1 MAGITDVVE
10 KKNTEAAGAETA
22 ARTAAKTAR
31 KAPAKA
37 ATVKAATP
45 KAKTAE
51 ADVKT
56 PAPKP
61 AAAAKA
67 APKAIETP
75 KAETSAPARPAKP
88 KVASRPGEVAAP
100 VPAKAKAPAKPR
112 APKPQAEPKPELE
125 AVPPA
130 PVAAPPQPEP
140 EPEPALPPR
149 EPITIWA
156 ISDGRA
162 GIEAQAVGLAEA
174 VARQVPAQ
182 IVVKR
187 VGWSGRTGRLP
198 WWANWLPRR
207 WLTPESGIQAP
218 WPDLWIAAGRA
229 TLPLSIRAKRWSG
242 GKTYVVQIQDP
253 RVPANMFDLVIP
265 PKHDRLTG
273 DNVLPILGSPHRVTS
288 QRLETE
294 YEKFKDQIDALPR
307 PRVAVLLGG
316 KSKAFDLSAVRAA
329 EMAHQIQLPLEQE
342 GGSLLMTFSRRT
354 PDQAKA
360 LLTARLRHLPG
371 IIWDGQGPNPYFA
384 FLAAADYILVTEDST
399 NMATEAASTGKPV
412 FILKMDGTSLK
423 FRLLHQ
429 ELEGMGAARPY
440 GGAFHGWTYEPVDE
454 TGRAAAEVVARMDAR
469 GEGATNA

>member
-10 KKNTEAAGAETA
+10 KKSTEAAEPKA
-22 ARTAAKTAR
+22 ARTR
-31 KAPAKA
+31 KAPAG
-37 ATVKAATP
+37 TT
-45 KAKTAE
+45 
-51 ADVKT
+51 
-56 PAPKP
+56 
-61 AAAAKA
+61 AAAKA
-67 APKAIETP
+67 AKPPASKRPKTAKVEASAKAEAAPKPRAAARPKSRPGSVEAEAAPVVETAPEPGSVPAPRPKPAPRKAAETP
-75 KAETSAPARPAKP
+75 APEPAAPIVPAAPARD
-88 KVASRPGEVAAP
+88 
-100 VPAKAKAPAKPR
+100 
-112 APKPQAEPKPELE
+112 
-125 AVPPA
+125 
-130 PVAAPPQPEP
+130 
-140 EPEPALPPR
+140 
-149 EPITIWA
+149 PIVIWA
-156 ISDGRA
+156 LSDGRA

-174 VARQVPAQ
+174 VARQVPAK

-207 WLTPESGIQAP
+207 WLTPESEIQPP

-229 TLPLSIRAKRWSG
+229 TLPLSIRARRWSG

-253 RVPANMFDLVIP
+253 RVPAHMFDLVIP
-265 PKHDRLTG
+265 PKHDRLSG
-273 DNVLPILGSPHRVTS
+273 DNVLPITGSPHRVTAA
-288 QRLETE
+288 RLASE
-294 YEKFKDQIDALPR
+294 YEKFEDQIEALPR

-354 PDQAKA
+354 PEPAQA

-412 FILKMDGTSLK
+412 FILKMDGQSLK
-423 FRLLHQ
+423 FRLFHQ

-469 GEGATNA
+469 AARTS

>member
-10 KKNTEAAGAETA
+10 KKTPEATEP
-22 ARTAAKTAR
+22 KPAR
-31 KAPAKA
+31 KAAGKATTKA
-37 ATVKAATP
+37 AARPRSRPGSVEP
-45 KAKTAE
+45 EIPPNAE
-51 ADVKT
+51 AAA
-56 PAPKP
+56 PAPEP
-61 AAAAKA
+61 A
-67 APKAIETP
+67 PVPE
-75 KAETSAPARPAKP
+75 APARA
-88 KVASRPGEVAAP
+88 
-100 VPAKAKAPAKPR
+100 
-112 APKPQAEPKPELE
+112 
-125 AVPPA
+125 
-130 PVAAPPQPEP
+130 
-140 EPEPALPPR
+140 
-149 EPITIWA
+149 PITIWA

-174 VARQVPAQ
+174 VARQVPAT

-207 WLTPESGIQAP
+207 WLTPESEIQPP

-229 TLPLSIRAKRWSG
+229 TLPLSIRARRWSG

-253 RVPANMFDLVIP
+253 RVPAHMFDLVIP
-265 PKHDRLTG
+265 PRHDRLSG
-273 DNVLPILGSPHRVTS
+273 DNVLPITGSPHRVTAA
-288 QRLETE
+288 RLDAE
-294 YEKFKDQIDALPR
+294 YAKFKDQIDALPR

-354 PDQAKA
+354 PEQAQA

-399 NMATEAASTGKPV
+399 NMAVEAASTGKPV

-423 FRLLHQ
+423 FRLFHQ
-429 ELEGMGAARPY
+429 ELESLGAARPY
-440 GGAFHGWTYEPVDE
+440 GGAFHGWTYTPVDE

-469 GEGATNA
+469 GEAGATSA

>member
-10 KKNTEAAGAETA
+10 KKDTA
-22 ARTAAKTAR
+22 ATAPKAARIR
-31 KAPAKA
+31 KAPAQPTAKPA
-37 ATVKAATP
+37 DAKTEAATP
-45 KAKTAE
+45 LAAGNTEATPTPKPKPRTAARPKTRPGSVEAPAAE
-51 ADVKT
+51 Q
-56 PAPKP
+56 PAP
-61 AAAAKA
+61 
-67 APKAIETP
+67 APVTP
-75 KAETSAPARPAKP
+75 EP
-88 KVASRPGEVAAP
+88 VASESAAP
-100 VPAKAKAPAKPR
+100 VTAP
-112 APKPQAEPKPELE
+112 E
-125 AVPPA
+125 AST
-130 PVAAPPQPEP
+130 
-140 EPEPALPPR
+140 R

-187 VGWSGRTGRLP
+187 VGWSGRIGRLP

-207 WLTPESGIQAP
+207 WLTPESGIEPP

-273 DNVLPILGSPHRVTS
+273 ENVLPITGSPHRVTAT
-288 QRLETE
+288 RLDSE
-294 YEKFKDQIDALPR
+294 YEKFQDQIDALPR

-316 KSKAFDLSAVRAA
+316 KSRAFDLSALRAA

-354 PDQAKA
+354 PEQAKA

-371 IIWDGQGPNPYFA
+371 IIWDGAGANPYFA

-423 FRLLHQ
+423 FRLFHQ
-429 ELEGMGAARPY
+429 ELESMGAARPY
-440 GGAFHGWTYEPVDE
+440 GGAFHGWTYDPVDE

>member
-10 KKNTEAAGAETA
+10 KNNTQATA
-22 ARTAAKTAR
+22 PKAAKAR
-31 KAPAKA
+31 KAPAK
-37 ATVKAATP
+37 P
-45 KAKTAE
+45 
-51 ADVKT
+51 
-56 PAPKP
+56 
-61 AAAAKA
+61 A
-67 APKAIETP
+67 APKAAVGATASKP
-75 KAETSAPARPAKP
+75 AAPSAARPK
-88 KVASRPGEVAAP
+88 SRPGAVEVQAAP
-100 VPAKAKAPAKPR
+100 VVAKPAPRREIAAEPDLKPAPTPIVEPAFQPPGDVAPEVPASEAPA
-112 APKPQAEPKPELE
+112 
-125 AVPPA
+125 
-130 PVAAPPQPEP
+130 
-140 EPEPALPPR
+140 R

-174 VARQVPAQ
+174 VARQVTAN

-187 VGWSGRTGRLP
+187 VGWNGRIGRLP

-207 WLTPESGIQAP
+207 WLTPESGIEAP

-229 TLPLSIRAKRWSG
+229 TLPLSIRARRWSA

-265 PKHDRLTG
+265 PKHDRMAG
-273 DNVLPILGSPHRVTS
+273 DNVLPITGSPHRVTAA
-288 QRLETE
+288 RLDSE
-294 YEKFKDQIDALPR
+294 YALFKGQIDDLPR

-316 KSKAFDLSAVRAA
+316 KSRAFDLSAVRAA

-354 PDQAKA
+354 PEPAKA

-371 IIWDGQGPNPYFA
+371 MIWDGEGANPYFA

-423 FRLLHQ
+423 FRLFHQ
-429 ELEGMGAARPY
+429 ELESMGAARPY
-440 GGAFHGWTYEPVDE
+440 GGAFHGWSYEPVDE

-469 GEGATNA
+469 TSGATDA